1 MLAIEHKC
9 RSNIRMGIL
18 TVQLAIEVLLMRG
31 LWKPDSSKYIGLVNN
46 LLSGKTEWWTK
57 HIFFWESR
65 ESLWDFWA
73 AKVLNL

>member
-31 LWKPDSSKYIGLVNN
+31 LGN
-46 LLSGKTEWWTK
+46 L
-57 HIFFWESR
+57 I
-65 ESLWDFWA
+65 A
-73 AKVLNL
+73 ANTLD

>member
-18 TVQLAIEVLLMRG
+18 TVQLAIEVLLMRS

-46 LLSGKTEWWTK
+46 LLSGKTE
-57 HIFFWESR
+57 
-65 ESLWDFWA
+65 
-73 AKVLNL
+73 